1 VRSISG
7 GIVAAKGKTG
17 TPCPYSLGYDTLTS
31 SPRSADEERT
41 MIIAELA
48 VFPTSENSSVSRY
61 VREAVRAV
69 EASDAILI
77 TRLDS

>member
-1 VRSISG
+1 
-7 GIVAAKGKTG
+7 
-17 TPCPYSLGYDTLTS
+17 
-31 SPRSADEERT
+31 

-48 VFPTSENSSVSRY
+48 VFPTSESSSVIRY